1 MLMKLVPTVALALTA
16 LAQGARAQTADA
28 ASGGGVPAYE
38 GKTVSAWQAQLRDNV
53 PEYRI
58 RAAYALASFG
68 PAAQSAI
75 PALRDALRDET
86 PTVRYAAAWA
96 LGEMGPVA
104 KSALPALEEL
114 LDDDVGDVRWSAK
127 KAIKKI
133 RDSGLGRVPAPAGRP
148 EGAMAPGGR
157 VDSTIPNP
165 AR

>member
-1 MLMKLVPTVALALTA
+1 VILRVVQTVAFALMA
-16 LAQGARAQTADA
+16 LVDGAWAQTAA
-28 ASGGGVPAYE
+28 AGSASGAPAYE
-38 GKTVSAWQAQLRDNV
+38 GKTVSEWQAQLHDNV

-68 PAAQSAI
+68 PAARSAI
-75 PALRDALRDET
+75 PALCDALHDGT

-96 LGEMGPVA
+96 LGEMGPAA

-133 RDSGLGRVPAPAGRP
+133 RDSGSGRVPA
-148 EGAMAPGGR
+148 EGER
-157 VDSTIPNP
+157 VDSTT
-165 AR
+165 ARVGRVARP